1 MYYPYTRQSMPNEEY
16 LKILSM
22 ALYAFNSNNAFIIEN
37 ILHTAPEEYSW
48 HTLMDKESGKLE
60 SLVKKVITEN
70 STPAIAN
77 LFHDLVHKRN
87 RIIHSF
93 PITEDITGEQIL
105 QTKDK
110 FMNNNQYPIT
120 IQYLKDFLKDN
131 EKLSDLLNKYR
142 DKITKTK

>member
-1 MYYPYTRQSMPNEEY
+1 MYYPYTRQALPNEKY
-16 LKILSM
+16 LKLLGM
-22 ALYAFNSNNAFIIEN
+22 ALCAFNSNNAFIIEN
-37 ILHTAPEEYSW
+37 ILHTAPEKYSW
-48 HTLMDKESGKLE
+48 YTLMDKESGKLKP
-60 SLVKKVITEN
+60 LVKKVITEN

-131 EKLSDLLNKYR
+131 EELSDLLNEYR